1 LGALLGKLYGQGQQ
15 TFMQEQLD
23 RGGVLLWVHLRDATA
38 EERALDVLRRHGAR
52 DVHMHDIPATA
63 GA

>member
-1 LGALLGKLYGQGQQ
+1 
-15 TFMQEQLD
+15 MQEQLD